1 MHSAE
6 DDRILTN
13 ACKLVCYTRKI
24 LNEKLPEF
32 MISTDGRLL
41 MSEEKKD
48 FVVKDRRRFSQES
61 QEGESK
67 DQQAETAAAEDVE
80 KKQSSSDAQRRRS
93 ETRDKPHTPE
103 EEAQTLLPEINFA
116 TFVVSLN
123 ASALLHLG
131 AIEDPATGQANKN
144 LPMAKQTID
153 ILCMLEQKTAGNLSK
168 DEENLLKNILY
179 DLRIIYVKE
188 SG

>member
-1 MHSAE
+1 
-6 DDRILTN
+6 
-13 ACKLVCYTRKI
+13 
-24 LNEKLPEF
+24 
-32 MISTDGRLL
+32 

-61 QEGESK
+61 QEGEAK
-67 DQQAETAAAEDVE
+67 EEQLDTGAAKDVE
-80 KKQSSSDAQRRRS
+80 KEQSASDEKSRKS
-93 ETRDKPHTPE
+93 ETREKVQTRE
-103 EEAQTLLPEINFA
+103 EEARTLLPEINFA

-131 AIEDPATGQANKN
+131 AIEDPATGQTNKN

-153 ILCMLEQKTAGNLSK
+153 ILCMLEQKTAGNLTK

>member
-1 MHSAE
+1 
-6 DDRILTN
+6 
-13 ACKLVCYTRKI
+13 
-24 LNEKLPEF
+24 
-32 MISTDGRLL
+32 

-48 FVVKDRRRFSQES
+48 FVVKDRRIFSQDGQDAGSADREPPAAPK
-61 QEGESK
+61 EEP
-67 DQQAETAAAEDVE
+67 QAA
-80 KKQSSSDAQRRRS
+80 SSTE
-93 ETRDKPHTPE
+93 ETRETKTAKASPTDGSDHHPP
-103 EEAQTLLPEINFA
+103 LPAINFA

-131 AIEDPATGQANKN
+131 AIEDPTTGKIDKN

-153 ILCMLEQKTAGNLSK
+153 ILSMLEEKTAGNLSK

-188 SG
+188 KG

>member
-1 MHSAE
+1 
-6 DDRILTN
+6 
-13 ACKLVCYTRKI
+13 
-24 LNEKLPEF
+24 
-32 MISTDGRLL
+32 

-48 FVVKDRRRFSQES
+48 FEVKDRRIFSEDGEVKAPAEQEAPDDE
-61 QEGESK
+61 Q
-67 DQQAETAAAEDVE
+67 AAAGTAE
-80 KKQSSSDAQRRRS
+80 SSGSDTS
-93 ETRDKPHTPE
+93 ESSNADKADEPPPM
-103 EEAQTLLPEINFA
+103 PEINFA

-131 AIEDPATGQANKN
+131 AIEDPNTGQTDKN

-153 ILCMLEQKTAGNLSK
+153 ILSMLEEKTAGNLNK

-188 SG
+188 KG

>member
-1 MHSAE
+1 
-6 DDRILTN
+6 
-13 ACKLVCYTRKI
+13 
-24 LNEKLPEF
+24 
-32 MISTDGRLL
+32 

-48 FVVKDRRRFSQES
+48 FVVKDRRRFSQEGEATEEHAEPGAAQEDTS
-61 QEGESK
+61 QASASEQENR
-67 DQQAETAAAEDVE
+67 EP
-80 KKQSSSDAQRRRS
+80 
-93 ETRDKPHTPE
+93 ETRVQD
-103 EEAQTLLPEINFA
+103 EAQEEKDETLLPEINFA

-131 AIEDPATGQANKN
+131 AIEDPATGKSEKN

-153 ILCMLEQKTAGNLSK
+153 ILCMLEQKTAGNLTK